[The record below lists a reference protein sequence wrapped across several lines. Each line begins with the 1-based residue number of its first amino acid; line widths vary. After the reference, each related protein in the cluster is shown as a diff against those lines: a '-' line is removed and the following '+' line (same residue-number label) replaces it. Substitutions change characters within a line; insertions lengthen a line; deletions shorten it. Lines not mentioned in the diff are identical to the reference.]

1 MLKLEGDLK
10 ISEDLLEALQDVS
23 VKLPPNLMVY
33 ALHPL
38 EAALI
43 DYIRGLEHGTIRELE
58 IANSLPMSGQLQN
71 SVVVK
76 KLRFRELAEKFGHYD
91 KDKRK

>member
-10 ISEDLLEALQDVS
+10 ISEDLLEALRDVS
-23 VKLPPNLMVY
+23 VKLPPNLVIY

-43 DYIRGLEHGTIRELE
+43 DYMRGLEHGVIKQLE
-58 IANSLPMSGQLQN
+58 IANSLPMSGQLEN
-71 SVVVK
+71 GIAIK
-76 KLRFRELAEKFGHYD
+76 KLRFHELAEKFGHYD
-91 KDKRK
+91 TSKRK